1 MFKKK
6 KKENSRIVPTIVFLL
21 ILAISLLLFFGLDTE
36 PKSSYELISF
46 SFIVFTELV
55 IYASVIVPSFIDY
68 DRADVVSAGLLY
80 AIMSF
85 VINVLFIFETIRE
98 LFVYNA
104 CAVLVYGIILTVFVY
119 ARNK

>member
-6 KKENSRIVPTIVFLL
+6 KKTNSRIVPTIVFFL
-21 ILAISLLLFFGLDTE
+21 ILAISLLLFFGLETE
-36 PKSSYELISF
+36 AKSSYELVSF
-46 SFIVFTELV
+46 AFIIFTELV
-55 IYASVIVPSFIDY
+55 ISGSVIVPSFIDY

-85 VINVLFIFETIRE
+85 IVNVLFTFETIRE
-98 LFVYNA
+98 LFVYNL

-119 ARNK
+119 AKNK